1 MWKEG
6 AARQRITSLTISTP
20 KNCNS
25 SNKKKKETEKK
36 PRIVKRKKTEI
47 QLSSNQQKMTVKDM
61 IQKIENGKKLSPQ
74 LVKNRVKLER

>member
-1 MWKEG
+1 MSIG
-6 AARQRITSLTISTP
+6 TT
-20 KNCNS
+20 KNRNS